1 LLIIMLELK
10 DKLLA
15 RSELEAGHKVQSAL
29 LPDRPPE
36 LLGWDIWLFTRPAN
50 DVGGD
55 LVDYVELSRGR
66 LGLALGD
73 VAGKGLAAALFMS
86 KLQSTLR
93 ALVTRATSLA
103 QLGSW
108 LNDVFCRDGLPQR
121 FASLVYLEL
130 RPDDDRVQL
139 LNAGHLPPLL
149 VRSRSHEVLPHG
161 APALGII
168 PRVSFQRQTVLARS
182 GDLLLVYSDGV
193 VEARNEEGAFFGE
206 ERLLALLPL
215 LRTKGSEEAG
225 NALVRAVDD
234 FVGEAPRND
243 DLSVILLKRKGRPV
257 KKR

>member
-1 LLIIMLELK
+1 
-10 DKLLA
+10 
-15 RSELEAGHKVQSAL
+15 
-29 LPDRPPE
+29 
-36 LLGWDIWLFTRPAN
+36 
-50 DVGGD
+50 
-55 LVDYVELSRGR
+55 
-66 LGLALGD
+66 
-73 VAGKGLAAALFMS
+73 
-86 KLQSTLR
+86 
-93 ALVTRATSLA
+93 
-103 QLGSW
+103 
-108 LNDVFCRDGLPQR
+108 
-121 FASLVYLEL
+121 
-130 RPDDDRVQL
+130 
-139 LNAGHLPPLL
+139 
-149 VRSRSHEVLPHG
+149 VLPHG

-215 LRTKGSEEAG
+215 LRTKSSEEAG